1 MWRPQGIQPPAD
13 HSGYCIIIIQEK
25 SEGSYI
31 SMTRGRKPEAA
42 IAEAKGFAERM
53 GYLPIDNQHDD
64 LMFDFLI
71 FKRESARVVKV
82 RQTRYHIDP
91 NGFYDQQFPD
101 EIQGLRNLPFPPF
114 ILRELWLRTQHERV
128 WRRLV
133 VYDLSVEEIAWWGP
147 DEYVNPHAR

>member
-1 MWRPQGIQPPAD
+1 
-13 HSGYCIIIIQEK
+13 
-25 SEGSYI
+25 
-31 SMTRGRKPEAA
+31 MTRGRKPDAA

-53 GYLPIDNQHDD
+53 GYLSIDNQHDD

-71 FKRESARVVKV
+71 FKRGSVRVVKV

-101 EIQGLRNLPFPPF
+101 EIRGLRNLPLPPF
-114 ILRELWLRTQHERV
+114 ILRELWLRTQHERA

-133 VYDLSVEEIAWWGP
+133 VYDLSIEEIEWWGP
-147 DEYVNPHAR
+147 DEYMNPHAR

>member
-1 MWRPQGIQPPAD
+1 
-13 HSGYCIIIIQEK
+13 
-25 SEGSYI
+25 
-31 SMTRGRKPEAA
+31 MTRGRKPEAA

-101 EIQGLRNLPFPPF
+101 EIQGLRNLPLPPF

-133 VYDLSVEEIAWWGP
+133 VYDLSVEEIAWWRP
-147 DEYVNPHAR
+147 DEYINPHAR

>member
-1 MWRPQGIQPPAD
+1 
-13 HSGYCIIIIQEK
+13 
-25 SEGSYI
+25 
-31 SMTRGRKPEAA
+31 MTRGKKPEAS

-53 GYLPIDNQHDD
+53 GYLPIDNQLDD

-71 FKRESARVVKV
+71 FKRESVRVVKV

-101 EIQGLRNLPFPPF
+101 EIQGLRNLPLPPF

-133 VYDLSVEEIAWWGP
+133 VYDLSIEEIAWWGP
-147 DEYVNPHAR
+147 DAYINPHAR

>member
-1 MWRPQGIQPPAD
+1 
-13 HSGYCIIIIQEK
+13 
-25 SEGSYI
+25 
-31 SMTRGRKPEAA
+31 MTRGKKPEAA

-53 GYLPIDNQHDD
+53 GYLPMDNQYDD

-71 FKRESARVVKV
+71 FKRESVRVVKV

-101 EIQGLRNLPFPPF
+101 EIQGLRNLPLPPF

-147 DEYVNPHAR
+147 DEYINPHAR

>member
-1 MWRPQGIQPPAD
+1 
-13 HSGYCIIIIQEK
+13 
-25 SEGSYI
+25 
-31 SMTRGRKPEAA
+31 MTRGRKPEAA

-53 GYLPIDNQHDD
+53 GYLPIDNQLDD

-71 FKRESARVVKV
+71 FKRESVRVVKV

>member
-1 MWRPQGIQPPAD
+1 
-13 HSGYCIIIIQEK
+13 
-25 SEGSYI
+25 
-31 SMTRGRKPEAA
+31 MTRGRKPEAA
-42 IAEAKGFAERM
+42 IAEAQGFAERM
-53 GYLPIDNQHDD
+53 GYLSIENQYDD

-71 FKRESARVVKV
+71 FKRESVRVVKV

-91 NGFYDQQFPD
+91 SGFYDQQFPD
-101 EIQGLRNLPFPPF
+101 EIQGLRNLPLPPF

-147 DEYVNPHAR
+147 DDYTNPHAR

>member
-1 MWRPQGIQPPAD
+1 
-13 HSGYCIIIIQEK
+13 
-25 SEGSYI
+25 
-31 SMTRGRKPEAA
+31 MTRGRKPEAA

-53 GYLPIDNQHDD
+53 GYLPIDNQLDD

-71 FKRESARVVKV
+71 FKRESVRVVKV
-82 RQTRYHIDP
+82 RQMRYHIDP

-101 EIQGLRNLPFPPF
+101 EIQGLRNLPLPPF

-147 DEYVNPHAR
+147 DEYINPHAR

>member
-1 MWRPQGIQPPAD
+1 
-13 HSGYCIIIIQEK
+13 
-25 SEGSYI
+25 
-31 SMTRGRKPEAA
+31 MTRGRKPEAA

-53 GYLPIDNQHDD
+53 GYLPIDNPYDN

-71 FKRESARVVKV
+71 FKHESVRVVKV

-101 EIQGLRNLPFPPF
+101 EIQGLRNLPLPPF

-128 WRRLV
+128 WRTVGCLR
-133 VYDLSVEEIAWWGP
+133 SF
-147 DEYVNPHAR
+147 R